1 MSCEKVGL
9 VLNVVLNMVLAMV
22 LAVVLNMVVIWRL
35 IVIIQIMRLSVPNHI
50 RLRVQIPNCLSIMHQ
65 RRIQLR
71 VIAACARRR
80 NIIVISWRTFWL
92 IHRSARR
99 GLEFQLV
106 GPTWWEIPNLVAS
119 ISLKCVIFVMK
130 LLIFIEILFAD
141 EYSRVL
147 EFSGLEISGLK
158 ISVLKISG
166 LKISVL
172 RISVLRISI
181 LKITPI
187 ITTLIVSMTHV
198 LLRVF
203 NYPVLATHRFTPF

>member
-1 MSCEKVGL
+1 
-9 VLNVVLNMVLAMV
+9 
-22 LAVVLNMVVIWRL
+22 
-35 IVIIQIMRLSVPNHI
+35 
-50 RLRVQIPNCLSIMHQ
+50 
-65 RRIQLR
+65 
-71 VIAACARRR
+71 
-80 NIIVISWRTFWL
+80 
-92 IHRSARR
+92 
-99 GLEFQLV
+99 
-106 GPTWWEIPNLVAS
+106 
-119 ISLKCVIFVMK
+119 MK

-147 EFSGLEISGLK
+147 EFSGLE
-158 ISVLKISG
+158 ISG

-203 NYPVLATHRFTPF
+203 NYPVLATHRFSPF